1 MKYACYDWYG
11 NKKADNIDNL
21 KDAVREALKLGCEVH
36 DENGDII
43 YSKWDG

>member
-1 MKYACYDWYG
+1 MKYSCYDFNG

-21 KDAVREALKLGCEVH
+21 KDAVREALKSDCEVH

-43 YSKWDG
+43 YSK